1 MNQSYPNAA
10 GGLKML
16 FLAQILSIVNVVLAV
31 VAAGM
36 VAAALLTGDLGG
48 ASFMLIPVLLVS
60 IAVCVLQILCLLKA
74 SNDDAGYRT
83 PLYAAAG
90 TLVIAVLSYFLGNVP
105 IVGTLLTIVNTVLGF
120 LIVNGVCQTT
130 GNLLHSVGNEA
141 LVDRGNTVSKIY
153 FICTIINVVCTII
166 GIIPIINILSGLVNA
181 VASIVL
187 LVGYVMYFTF
197 LSSGSNALA

>member
-16 FLAQILSIVNVVLAV
+16 FLSQILSIVNVVLAFI
-31 VAAGM
+31 
-36 VAAALLTGDLGG
+36 AAAMLLTGSTLG
-48 ASFMLIPVLLVS
+48 LTLVTIVS
-60 IAVCVLQILCLLKA
+60 IVVCVLEIYGLFKA
-74 SNDDAGYRT
+74 SSDDEGYRT
-83 PLYAAAG
+83 PLYAAAAL
-90 TLVIAVLSYFLGNVP
+90 LVVVVLNRFLSTVP
-105 IVGTLLTIVNTVLGF
+105 VVGTLLSIVNTVLGF
-120 LIVNGVCQTT
+120 IVVNGVCQTT

-187 LVGYVMYFTF
+187 LVGYVMYLTF
-197 LSSGSNALA
+197 LSSGSKALA